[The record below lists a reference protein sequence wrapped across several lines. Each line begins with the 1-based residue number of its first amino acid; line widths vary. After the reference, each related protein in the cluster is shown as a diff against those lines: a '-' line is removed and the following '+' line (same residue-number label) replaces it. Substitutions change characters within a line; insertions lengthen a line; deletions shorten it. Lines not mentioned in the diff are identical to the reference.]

1 MSASHRLALFFLPL
15 LCAFSPGQQADCPL
29 PRGTIALVQI
39 NLPAWT
45 ASPLL
50 KPLYQAWGAAGK
62 DLTDTFL
69 QRLPL
74 APADVQAFTGVLYQT
89 RPKAPPSAVFLVQ
102 FKKAFDLAK
111 LAVVLDFP
119 EPTREGGREMSATA
133 DMGLMRL
140 DEATLAVGIPA
151 ALQEYAK
158 LPPEDRP
165 AWKEVLALAGK
176 EAFSVWST
184 VDPEVLLEDARIA
197 MQKAVGPLLDSL
209 QGATVAGLNLN
220 LVGDGAV
227 ARAVVLYGS
236 DKLAEASLENWKLQT
251 RVVRGF
257 LKTGEGIANIA
268 PALMA
273 LGNGPGMAEMLAT
286 LGLPR
291 AAGLDGPFG
300 SALCAYLAGTLAEL
314 DDSFAKM
321 EFARSGNAVSL
332 TGKLAGNQLQVGVP
346 AIAVA
351 IGLLVPAVQKVREA
365 ANRMQASN
373 NLKQIGLAL
382 HNYASANGRFPPA
395 MVLDKDGKALYS
407 WRVLILPYIEQDA
420 VYKQWK
426 MDESWDS
433 PNNKKLSDM
442 MVKVYQDDP
451 AAPPSNQTRY
461 RVFFGGGALFDAG
474 KPGQKSSQSGTG
486 FADITDGTSNTLM
499 VVEAGEAV
507 PWAAPVE
514 LAFKP
519 KGPLPRL
526 GLPGRPL
533 FQALLADG
541 SVRAI
546 ARQVD
551 EVTIKAMITRAG
563 GEAYTLP

>member
-1 MSASHRLALFFLPL
+1 M
-15 LCAFSPGQQADCPL
+15 
-29 PRGTIALVQI
+29 
-39 NLPAWT
+39 
-45 ASPLL
+45 
-50 KPLYQAWGAAGK
+50 
-62 DLTDTFL
+62 
-69 QRLPL
+69 
-74 APADVQAFTGVLYQT
+74 
-89 RPKAPPSAVFLVQ
+89 
-102 FKKAFDLAK
+102 
-111 LAVVLDFP
+111 
-119 EPTREGGREMSATA
+119 
-133 DMGLMRL
+133 
-140 DEATLAVGIPA
+140 
-151 ALQEYAK
+151 
-158 LPPEDRP
+158 
-165 AWKEVLALAGK
+165 
-176 EAFSVWST
+176 
-184 VDPEVLLEDARIA
+184 
-197 MQKAVGPLLDSL
+197 
-209 QGATVAGLNLN
+209 
-220 LVGDGAV
+220 
-227 ARAVVLYGS
+227 
-236 DKLAEASLENWKLQT
+236 
-251 RVVRGF
+251 RGF

-507 PWAAPVE
+507 PWAAPDE

>member
-1 MSASHRLALFFLPL
+1 
-15 LCAFSPGQQADCPL
+15 
-29 PRGTIALVQI
+29 
-39 NLPAWT
+39 
-45 ASPLL
+45 
-50 KPLYQAWGAAGK
+50 
-62 DLTDTFL
+62 
-69 QRLPL
+69 
-74 APADVQAFTGVLYQT
+74 
-89 RPKAPPSAVFLVQ
+89 
-102 FKKAFDLAK
+102 
-111 LAVVLDFP
+111 
-119 EPTREGGREMSATA
+119 
-133 DMGLMRL
+133 
-140 DEATLAVGIPA
+140 
-151 ALQEYAK
+151 
-158 LPPEDRP
+158 
-165 AWKEVLALAGK
+165 
-176 EAFSVWST
+176 
-184 VDPEVLLEDARIA
+184 
-197 MQKAVGPLLDSL
+197 
-209 QGATVAGLNLN
+209 
-220 LVGDGAV
+220 
-227 ARAVVLYGS
+227 
-236 DKLAEASLENWKLQT
+236 
-251 RVVRGF
+251 
-257 LKTGEGIANIA
+257 
-268 PALMA
+268 
-273 LGNGPGMAEMLAT
+273 
-286 LGLPR
+286 
-291 AAGLDGPFG
+291 
-300 SALCAYLAGTLAEL
+300 
-314 DDSFAKM
+314 
-321 EFARSGNAVSL
+321 
-332 TGKLAGNQLQVGVP
+332 
-346 AIAVA
+346 
-351 IGLLVPAVQKVREA
+351 
-365 ANRMQASN
+365 MQASN

-382 HNYASANGRFPPA
+382 HNYASTNGRFPPA

-507 PWAAPVE
+507 PWAAPDE

-541 SVRAI
+541 SVRFI